1 MKVLAEVTQFAAAA
15 SNREL
20 REKVSELE
28 GLGAAGVS
36 VSDHIFVS
44 NGTRPCDPLTTLAA
58 VAALSDRLELQ
69 TVVMNS
75 EWIHPALLLRQFA
88 QLTVLAEGRRV
99 TAGLGAGWNTEEF
112 VAMGMAMPPY
122 RQRMERLEET
132 LRIARQLFHD
142 GLANLDGQHVSAH
155 QLPISPIPRES
166 PRLLVGGGSDRIL
179 DLAGRYCDVVDLRG
193 DPRHGAM
200 AGKTLKDARLH
211 INRTFA
217 MTTVDDHVRQVSRV
231 REASVAAGRPKH
243 AVRVSVQLQHV
254 VYGGPR
260 EIRAAEERL
269 CADWGHIPLQRLDQ
283 NPQVLL
289 GEPRQMA
296 DALAER
302 SQRFGLD
309 QVILKEGTDVSRFCC
324 EVLPLL

>member
-1 MKVLAEVTQFAAAA
+1 MKVLVEVTQFAAVA
-15 SNREL
+15 SNRDL
-20 REKVSELE
+20 REKVRELE
-28 GLGAAGVS
+28 GLGATGVS

-44 NGTRPCDPLTTLAA
+44 NGARPCDPLATLAA

-75 EWIHPALLLRQFA
+75 EWVHPALLLRQFA
-88 QLTVLAEGRRV
+88 QLAVLTDGGRV

-112 VAMGMAMPPY
+112 VAMGMTMAPY

-132 LRIARQLFHD
+132 LRIARQLFDD
-142 GLANLDGQHVSAH
+142 GLANLDGQHVSANN
-155 QLPISPIPRES
+155 LPISPVPQNP

-179 DLAGRYCDVVDLRG
+179 DLAGRYCDVLDLRG

-200 AGKTLKDARLH
+200 VGKTLTEARLH
-211 INRTFA
+211 IDRTFA
-217 MTTVDDHVRQVSRV
+217 MTTVDDLVRQVSRV
-231 REASVAAGRPKH
+231 RETSVAAGRPKD
-243 AVRVSVQLQHV
+243 AVSMSVQVQHV
-254 VYGGPR
+254 VYGQPG
-260 EIRAAEERL
+260 EIRAAEEHL
-269 CADWGHIPLQRLDQ
+269 CAEWGHIPWQPLDQ
-283 NPQVLL
+283 NPQILL

-296 DALAER
+296 DALAQR

-309 QVILKEGTDVSRFCC
+309 QIILKESTDVSRFCR